1 MARDKRLNIR
11 ISENLKREMDR
22 SDKVWS
28 DFVRNA
34 IREELLREDA
44 AIAENNISRLV
55 RDCSDDIEKLWILHM
70 FAEGISERR
79 VYETA
84 ETLFR
89 EARDDTVQSMID
101 AASNHEVSL
110 DAGEELKAAIAR
122 QGREKILEQV
132 RLNIQDA
139 DRELKQ
145 GIYLLT
151 HYVTGKFD
159 SDSAHVIRDGFERT
173 WKIYSDL
180 DDDDADFDRIV
191 GVGLAYKNY
200 YSSNAYSHSY
210 PRIPEYALEV
220 LKEVRSDPESDGFQI
235 YGTETKIGDIL
246 DKNHIRGFLRW
257 MSGHR
262 KWVNAYSE
270 NDEVIKDLTDEEQ
283 ELQITFEDFE
293 RAREELIQSNALY
306 IDYSPNRSSTGGRS
320 SRPARWRYEITES
333 GMQEIAEH
341 LLKENL

>member
-11 ISENLKREMDR
+11 ISEDLKREMDR

-55 RDCSDDIEKLWILHM
+55 WDCSDDIEKLWILHM

-84 ETLFR
+84 ETLFG
-89 EARDDTVQSMID
+89 EVRDDIVQSVID
-101 AASNHEVSL
+101 AASSHEVSL
-110 DAGEELKAAIAR
+110 DAGEELEAAIAR

-132 RLNIQDA
+132 RSNIQDA

-159 SDSAHVIRDGFERT
+159 SDSARVIRDGFERT
-173 WKIYSDL
+173 WEIYSDL
-180 DDDDADFDRIV
+180 DADDADFDRIV
-191 GVGLAYKNY
+191 GIGLAYKNY

-210 PRIPEYALEV
+210 PRIPEYVLEV
-220 LKEVRSDPESDGFQI
+220 LKDMRSDPEADRFRR
-235 YGTETKIGDIL
+235 TKTKIGDLL
-246 DKNHIRGFLRW
+246 DKNHIQGFLQW

-270 NDEVIKDLTDEEQ
+270 DDEVREDLADEEQ
-283 ELQITFEDFE
+283 EVQITFEDFE

-306 IDYSPNRSSTGGRS
+306 IDYSPSRSSTGGRS

-341 LLKENL
+341 FLRENL

>member
-11 ISENLKREMDR
+11 ITEDLKREMDR

-28 DFVRNA
+28 DFVRNS

-55 RDCSDDIEKLWILHM
+55 QDSIDDIEKLWILHM

-84 ETLFR
+84 ETLFG
-89 EARDDTVQSMID
+89 EARDDTVQNVID
-101 AASNHEVSL
+101 AASNQEVSL

-122 QGREKILEQV
+122 QGREKLLEQV
-132 RLNIQDA
+132 RLNIQGA

-159 SDSAHVIRDGFERT
+159 SDYAYVKRDGFERT
-173 WKIYSDL
+173 WEIYSDL
-180 DDDDADFDRIV
+180 DSADADFDRIV
-191 GVGLAYKNY
+191 GIGLAYKNY
-200 YSSNAYSHSY
+200 YSSNAYSHSN
-210 PRIPEYALEV
+210 PRIPEYALEI
-220 LKEVRSDPESDGFQI
+220 LQDLRSNPEADRFRIS
-235 YGTETKIGDIL
+235 GTKTKLGDL
-246 DKNHIRGFLRW
+246 LNNNHIQEFLRW

-262 KWVNAYSE
+262 KWVSAYSE
-270 NDEVIKDLTDEEQ
+270 DDEVREDLADEEQ
-283 ELQITFEDFE
+283 GLEITFEEFE
-293 RAREELIQSNALY
+293 RARQELVQSNALY

-341 LLKENL
+341 LLTENL